1 MPKKINLLY
10 VITKLEMGGAQRHL
24 LELCRHLDKE
34 KFNVFLFTAAQGV
47 LLEDFLSVNNL
58 NIKRSSNLERSIN
71 PLKDIAAL
79 FEIFHF
85 IRKNNIQ
92 LAHTHSSKAGIIGR
106 IAARLAGVKIVIHTV
121 HGWPFNDFQGYL
133 SSRLFVL
140 MERVCA
146 MFTDKIIA
154 VSQADIAKG
163 LKSRIGR
170 PEKYSL
176 IRYGIDIPAFASR
189 NIGIKQELG
198 IPADDPVVGMIA
210 CFKPQKNPLDFIRMA
225 ELVRKAHPRARFILT
240 GDGILRPRI
249 EALVN
254 ELGLA
259 DNVLLTG
266 WRRDVPA
273 ILSTLDIFALSSYW
287 EGLPIAVLEAMAAS
301 KPVVATDTG
310 GITEVIRDGEN
321 GFLVKPG
328 DIAKMAAKVSLLL
341 ADRSLRERLAMNASK
356 SLSSAFTTTDMC
368 RNTGNLYSFL
378 IKQAMI

>member
-1 MPKKINLLY
+1 M
-10 VITKLEMGGAQRHL
+10 